1 MKIEVTS
8 GLIENLKAKNQRTR
22 CQEPSAN
29 NVRERE
35 RERDSY
41 IKNSVERKRVYQGDK
56 KRRQE
61 VERPREKGGK
71 TARLYF
77 FFLCGGHIIL
87 NY

>member
-29 NVRERE
+29 NERE

-61 VERPREKGGK
+61 VKRPR
-71 TARLYF
+71 
-77 FFLCGGHIIL
+77 
-87 NY
+87 